1 MENLSW
7 INSSTRYGHN
17 SYRTN
22 LKTDYVLA
30 SLERRLRKISTI
42 FVCHFSSNHWPFK
55 LFLLSHRS
63 YLQESVKKEF
73 KRVHLHCRA
82 PFEPAPYSDHRSNP
96 QFGTNYCL
104 ARRSSALLEEKR
116 KYSRL
121 LCDPSEPKL
130 KSLISQFEVDLSFT
144 CNLILLT
151 SWGRLQIPGWRTSI
165 SAQRIV
171 PSESHCRKASGPSSF
186 GLSTFVMS
194 QSQAIISC
202 SSSIEY

>member
-1 MENLSW
+1 MENPCW
-7 INSSTRYGHN
+7 INSSARYGYN
-17 SYRTN
+17 SYWTN
-22 LKTDYVLA
+22 LKTDNVLA
-30 SLERRLRKISTI
+30 SLERRLRKISAI
-42 FVCHFSSNHWPFK
+42 FVRHFSSNHWPFE

-121 LCDPSEPKL
+121 LCDPSGPKF
-130 KSLISQFEVDLSFT
+130 KILISVRSAHFFT

-186 GLSTFVMS
+186 GPSTFVMS